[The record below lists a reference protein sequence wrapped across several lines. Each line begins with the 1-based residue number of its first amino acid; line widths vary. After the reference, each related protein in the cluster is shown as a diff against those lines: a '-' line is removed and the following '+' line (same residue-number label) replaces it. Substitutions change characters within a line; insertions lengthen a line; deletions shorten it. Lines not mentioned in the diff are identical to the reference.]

1 MTLDELSGPS
11 NRSLLLVHGRGFKP
25 GPEVYMDLSM
35 AAMRAGVERDYPGR
49 VEGFDVLQKHLAWYG
64 DLNEEILR
72 GCGKSYDPELDIG
85 DRRNALDALREI
97 TARKRFGIRLYDRL
111 PGKSALP
118 EFVADLAAPVLGAV
132 GLAMPLIGAV
142 AKDFAQYFNSKSD
155 YVAKVRERVRSQ
167 LCELMDRGDRI
178 MLITHGTGSVIAYDV
193 LWQLTHDAEFQSQYG
208 DKKVEC
214 WLTLGS
220 PLGDR
225 NIQKRLQ
232 GAKEKG
238 DHRFPANVISWHNLA
253 AEDDYTCHD
262 NTLVD
267 DFKMMLKR
275 RVVSAVHDYRIFN
288 LAVRY
293 GRSNPHS
300 SVGYYIHPRT
310 SKILADWI
318 ESGDAKTAPKYT
330 F

>member
-1 MTLDELSGPS
+1 MSLDKLSGPS

-25 GPEVYMDLSM
+25 GQDVYMDLSM
-35 AAMRAGVERDYPGR
+35 AALRAGVERDYPAQL
-49 VEGFDVLQKHLAWYG
+49 ESFDVLQKHIAWYG
-64 DLNEEILR
+64 DLNGEILA
-72 GCGKSYDPELDIG
+72 GHGKSYDSELDTG
-85 DRRNALDALREI
+85 DRRNALAALREI
-97 TARKRFGIRLYDRL
+97 TVRKRFGIRLYDRL

-142 AKDFAQYFNSKSD
+142 AKDFAEYFNPKSD
-155 YVAKVRERVRSQ
+155 YNSKVRDRLLEELCALMER
-167 LCELMDRGDRI
+167 DDRI

-193 LWQLTHDAEFQSQYG
+193 LWQLSHDPEFKERFG
-208 DKKVEC
+208 EKKVES

-225 NIQKRLQ
+225 NIRKRLR
-232 GAKEKG
+232 GAGEKP
-238 DHRFPANVISWHNLA
+238 DDKFPENVISWHNIA

-262 NTLVD
+262 NTLAD
-267 DFKMMLKR
+267 DFKKMLKR
-275 RVVSAVHDYRIFN
+275 RVVSAVNDYTIFN

-293 GRSNPHS
+293 GESNPHS

-310 SKILADWI
+310 SKILADWMQT
-318 ESGDAKTAPKYT
+318 SDAKTSPKYT